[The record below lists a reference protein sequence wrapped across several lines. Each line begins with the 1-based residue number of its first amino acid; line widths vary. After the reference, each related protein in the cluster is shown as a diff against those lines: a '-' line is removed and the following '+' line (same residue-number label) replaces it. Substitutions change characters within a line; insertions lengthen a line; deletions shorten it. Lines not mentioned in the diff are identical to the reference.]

1 VILLPLVAWLAWV
14 AALQR
19 TRYGVLESGCAA
31 LIVLGVVVSI
41 GTELQSAAGLLNA
54 TGSATLWIIASGA
67 AWIVAR
73 RARGVDTHATIDRS
87 ALLALW
93 PVALLLAL
101 TLVVALCSAPNSY
114 DGLTYHLVRV
124 ERWIQQGSLRP
135 FATFNTRQLF
145 MPSWA
150 EYGVLQFELLS
161 GGDRF
166 ASMVQW
172 IGFAGACGGA
182 ALLARVLGGSTRAAV
197 LAAIVVATLPMA
209 VAQSSGTQT
218 DLTAACWCAVA
229 CGFGYRFL
237 GSRRRLDAAFAALA
251 FGLATATK
259 QTGLLFA
266 GAALLPLIVLVAR
279 RSWRSAAAF
288 CAGLCVAIAL
298 IAGPQMARNAAVFG
312 DPAGDATWRNDAAM
326 QTHAPAQVFVNVL
339 RNLSLHLGTPWSG
352 VNSAVTDGVSGL
364 SRTLGVNPDD
374 QRTTWNPKFIPTPW
388 NTHEESA
395 PNPLHLL
402 LIAGCIVALFRSPPR
417 RTSAWIV
424 MALAGA
430 FVIFCAELKW
440 QSYNSRLQTP
450 LFVLAAAIAAGE
462 LDRLA
467 KVPRQMIIGI
477 LLIGALPVALLGYTR
492 PLLSIPGNTIAPRP
506 SVLTTPR
513 SLTYFMYEP
522 ALARPYLDIVDRIA
536 ASGCGDVGTH
546 TWPDAWEYP
555 VMALTRSL
563 QPTTVFRPIAVP
575 NISARYAD
583 QPGKVPCLLLQ
594 IWPNAGK
601 PPSWAADWQLVV
613 HWDMGPN
620 RVGVAL
626 FAPPASSGH

>member
-1 VILLPLVAWLAWV
+1 MILLPLLAWLAW
-14 AALQR
+14 LQFFR
-19 TRYGVLESGCAA
+19 RSGRDLLDAGCGS
-31 LIVLGVVVSI
+31 LIVAGIAVSLA
-41 GTELQSAAGLLNA
+41 TEAQSLAGALTT
-54 TGSATLWIIASGA
+54 TGSAVAWIIVAGLGLLLTRRTAPSEEA
-67 AWIVAR
+67 APTVP
-73 RARGVDTHATIDRS
+73 RAELV
-87 ALLALW
+87 ALW

-101 TLVVALCSAPNSY
+101 TLVVAWFSAPNSY

-166 ASMVQW
+166 ANMVQW

-182 ALLARVLGGSTRAAV
+182 AMLARALGGTTRAAV

-218 DLTAACWCAVA
+218 DLTAASWCVLA
-229 CGFGYRFL
+229 CAFGYRFL
-237 GSRRRLDAAFAALA
+237 SSGQRLDVALATLA
-251 FGLATATK
+251 FGLAAATK

-266 GAALLPLIVLVAR
+266 GAALLPLIVLLAG
-279 RSWRSAAAF
+279 RSWRSAVTF
-288 CAGLCVAIAL
+288 CTGLLVATAL
-298 IAGPQMARNAAVFG
+298 IAGPQMARNVAVFG
-312 DPAGDATWRNDAAM
+312 DAAGDATWRNDAAM
-326 QTHAPAQVFVNVL
+326 QTRAPTQVFVNVL
-339 RNLSLHLGTPWSG
+339 RNVSLHLGTPWSS
-352 VNSAVTDGVSGL
+352 VNSAVTDGVAGL
-364 SRTLGVNPDD
+364 SRTLGINPDD

-402 LIAGCIVALFRSPPR
+402 LIAGCIVALFRSAPR
-417 RTSAWIV
+417 GTSAWIV
-424 MALAGA
+424 VALAAA

-477 LLIGALPVALLGYTR
+477 LLVGALPVALLGYTR

-513 SLTYFMYEP
+513 PLTYFNYEP
-522 ALARPYLDIVDRIA
+522 ALARPYLEIVDRIA
-536 ASGCGDVGTH
+536 ASGCRDVGAH

-583 QPGKVPCLLLQ
+583 KTSKAPCLLLQ

-601 PPSWAADWQLVV
+601 PPSWATDWRLVV
-613 HWDMGPN
+613 HWDMGPG

-626 FAPPASSGH
+626 FAPGGHD